1 MPVDFYKLKSFVT
14 IFPEKVLMWNSFL
27 TKTYFCKIPFT
38 VLFLVTFAGCF
49 HTGKAKKLQENN
61 IYFRSE
67 IYLKRSLTENNISKR

>member
-38 VLFLVTFAGCF
+38 VLFLVAFAGCF
-49 HTGKAKKLQENN
+49 HTGKAKNFKKITFTLDQKY
-61 IYFRSE
+61 I
-67 IYLKRSLTENNISKR
+67 